1 MVTLQDKRSSKF
13 LARWNAMLRE
23 KSSASELRE
32 AGTQTWDRG
41 GRQRES
47 TRQVVTLRARNRAK
61 VTFRS

>member
-1 MVTLQDKRSSKF
+1 
-13 LARWNAMLRE
+13 MLRE

-47 TRQVVTLRARNRAK
+47 TWQVVTLRARSRAK